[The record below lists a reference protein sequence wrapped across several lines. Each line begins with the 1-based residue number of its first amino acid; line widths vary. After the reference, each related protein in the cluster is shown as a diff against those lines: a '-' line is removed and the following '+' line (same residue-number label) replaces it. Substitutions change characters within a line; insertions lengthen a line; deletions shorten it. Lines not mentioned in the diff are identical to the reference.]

1 MIKIPLLIQ
10 TVFILDAID
19 SFRNVVLQKSDG
31 TAKLSNTVEV
41 PDQRI
46 IWIDNL
52 LIFVLERVS
61 ISCLKDD
68 SVHTK

>member
-1 MIKIPLLIQ
+1 MCIRDRLIQ

-41 PDQRI
+41 PDQRL

-52 LIFVLERVS
+52 LIFVLERVR